1 MIAAAVMQVA
11 SVKLL
16 VWATQYQKLV
26 LVVIRE
32 VMIDLVVDL
41 VEDIQKPS
49 QPVPHFV
56 AENLNQCKIVLLLIH
71 RRLGA

>member
-1 MIAAAVMQVA
+1 MIAAAFMQVA

-16 VWATQYQKLV
+16 VWATQSQKLV
-26 LVVIRE
+26 SVVIRE
-32 VMIDLVVDL
+32 VMIDL